1 MTEGLRTGNSDLN
14 LATHVLQFVFLGFS
28 GFRFPVSHF
37 PTIQA
42 TASDLYILTWELIN
56 MLQVFGFTVRYIST
70 DGAQTNRDFAK
81 ILLGD
86 FRSET
91 TKTMRIRNIY
101 SPKSPN
107 IIFIMDYSHVIKKI
121 RNNILKSKSSTNGTR
136 RLYVYVCGHH
146 ILWCHFVNAHLWDIS
161 HNPLPVHYHL
171 TLEHFELTSESKM
184 KE

>member
-1 MTEGLRTGNSDLN
+1 
-14 LATHVLQFVFLGFS
+14 
-28 GFRFPVSHF
+28 
-37 PTIQA
+37 
-42 TASDLYILTWELIN
+42 

-121 RNNILKSKSSTNGTR
+121 RNNILKSKSSTDGTR
-136 RLYVYVCGHH
+136 RLYVCGHY

-161 HNPLPVHYHL
+161 HNPLPIHYHL

-184 KE
+184 RNKLAEDVLGSEMLHLMECYASSLADSTHLQSTIQLLKKHQCTYRHFQGY